1 MTLMVAGV
9 ACLVVSCLWHVCLAV
24 LSTREASRWA
34 AGTSAASDH
43 VRPRDVSAAPSVLWL
58 VLINPAP
65 ATLAAVRAVGLR
77 LRCRTRAVVV
87 VSDLSRH
94 KRPDPADLHRADMH
108 RLAVPPRFERAEVLN
123 RAYRLIRARCREYGD
138 DPART
143 VVGVIEANT
152 VPDESLAVAVW
163 HAFREPG
170 VGAVQARTQIREAG
184 GLGAAEHYDR
194 GVLADAANLV
204 RSRRGRA
211 WLGVNGAFVRLSE
224 LSRLGHRPWRPGATE
239 DHGLSARLR
248 SLGVLIRHC
257 PQMQV
262 TAYGPR
268 SVGTKASFGTTPFG
282 IQTSFGTKASSETGR
297 PGIARRY
304 ARAVRDRLPA
314 WPSAGNRRREWMR
327 WALHLAGWLLPGLI
341 VLWVVVAYVGAA
353 SRLLLALPGP
363 SADAPRSSTLL
374 WMAMGL
380 DTSSWWALPHAAGP
394 WVGAAAAPAVVWWV
408 ARRDLTLGR
417 LVLGALGRPMLL
429 LARPVVFGLVVG
441 RALLGRPATD
451 PVGEPP
457 AAAPLI
463 GPDILRE
470 EPVFVDST
478 GRRNRRVWTV
488 AYASGLAGLAYVV
501 ALLIA
506 LATGQIPPHAVGE
519 GPRLDFPVPARTPP
533 AMPQPV
539 PIEPPVEIEQSVEG
553 TAE

>member
-1 MTLMVAGV
+1 
-9 ACLVVSCLWHVCLAV
+9 
-24 LSTREASRWA
+24 
-34 AGTSAASDH
+34 
-43 VRPRDVSAAPSVLWL
+43 
-58 VLINPAP
+58 
-65 ATLAAVRAVGLR
+65 
-77 LRCRTRAVVV
+77 
-87 VSDLSRH
+87 
-94 KRPDPADLHRADMH
+94 
-108 RLAVPPRFERAEVLN
+108 
-123 RAYRLIRARCREYGD
+123 
-138 DPART
+138 
-143 VVGVIEANT
+143 
-152 VPDESLAVAVW
+152 
-163 HAFREPG
+163 
-170 VGAVQARTQIREAG
+170 
-184 GLGAAEHYDR
+184 
-194 GVLADAANLV
+194 
-204 RSRRGRA
+204 
-211 WLGVNGAFVRLSE
+211 
-224 LSRLGHRPWRPGATE
+224 
-239 DHGLSARLR
+239 
-248 SLGVLIRHC
+248 
-257 PQMQV
+257 MQV

-394 WVGAAAAPAVVWWV
+394 WVGAAVAPAVVWWV

-539 PIEPPVEIEQSVEG
+539 PIEPPVEIEQSVEVRPSDLVGPVATTQAGSADETVPPTSVSPSVGPTEIDEPTSPPESSVSPLPLETRKPFPTPSLYPSVTPDPSPPPGPSLSPPEGFG
-553 TAE
+553 TPIIGRRPFR